1 MRGYSA
7 LRPYMA
13 YTSSQRP
20 GPVCSSYHARHHIGS
35 VGGFQ
40 TFLRWQITGLPRYRR
55 TVTGVPTGAQS

>member
-1 MRGYSA
+1 MRGISA

-20 GPVCSSYHARHHIGS
+20 GLVCSSYHARHRIGRR
-35 VGGFQ
+35 FQ

>member
-1 MRGYSA
+1 
-7 LRPYMA
+7 MA

-20 GPVCSSYHARHHIGS
+20 GLVCSGHRARHRIGS
-35 VGGFQ
+35 VDGFQ